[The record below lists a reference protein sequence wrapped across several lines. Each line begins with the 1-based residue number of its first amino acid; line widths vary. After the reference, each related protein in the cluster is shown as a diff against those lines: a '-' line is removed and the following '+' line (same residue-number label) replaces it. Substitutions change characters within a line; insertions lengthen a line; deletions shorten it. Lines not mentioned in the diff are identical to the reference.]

1 MIITSS
7 HGNVNMIFKFVGIFY
22 TLKTVWNN
30 EHYFLYLFFVSVI
43 INKKIYM
50 VNIPVKYKRKGITI
64 MESRVEQA
72 AERKKCGYN
81 CAQAVA
87 CTYCDLAGIDEE
99 TVRNLTQGF
108 AAGVGGS
115 MEATCGAV
123 IGAVNILGLIN
134 KNPQRTMQ
142 GSRKIIN
149 RFKEQN
155 GTVICKE
162 LKGITDGVV
171 KRECLDCVRDAAAF
185 LEAELPD
192 M

>member
-1 MIITSS
+1 
-7 HGNVNMIFKFVGIFY
+7 
-22 TLKTVWNN
+22 
-30 EHYFLYLFFVSVI
+30 
-43 INKKIYM
+43 M

-149 RFKEQN
+149 CFKGQN

>member
-1 MIITSS
+1 MI
-7 HGNVNMIFKFVGIFY
+7 
-22 TLKTVWNN
+22 
-30 EHYFLYLFFVSVI
+30 
-43 INKKIYM
+43 
-50 VNIPVKYKRKGITI
+50 NIPVKYKRKGATL

-72 AERKKCGYN
+72 AERKMCGYN

-108 AAGVGGS
+108 AAGIGGS
-115 MEATCGAV
+115 MEATCGAI

-149 RFKEQN
+149 SFKGQN

-171 KRECLDCVRDAAAF
+171 KRECEDCVRDAAAF
-185 LEAELPD
+185 LEAELPE

>member
-1 MIITSS
+1 
-7 HGNVNMIFKFVGIFY
+7 
-22 TLKTVWNN
+22 
-30 EHYFLYLFFVSVI
+30 
-43 INKKIYM
+43 
-50 VNIPVKYKRKGITI
+50 

-72 AERKKCGYN
+72 AERKMCGYN

-99 TVRNLTQGF
+99 TARNLTQGF
-108 AAGVGGS
+108 AAGIGGS

-149 RFKEQN
+149 RFKGQN

-171 KRECLDCVRDAAAF
+171 RMRGLRQGCCGFSGSGITGKLCKAGNGSRLEVRRNEYKRNF
-185 LEAELPD
+185 SG
-192 M
+192 

>member
-1 MIITSS
+1 MSIIS
-7 HGNVNMIFKFVGIFY
+7 F
-22 TLKTVWNN
+22 
-30 EHYFLYLFFVSVI
+30 YLFFVSVI
-43 INKKIYM
+43 IINKKYGIDGYRK
-50 VNIPVKYKRKGITI
+50 IQTKRNNNYGIKSGTG
-64 MESRVEQA
+64 SREKNVWLQL
-72 AERKKCGYN
+72 
-81 CAQAVA
+81 CAAVA

-108 AAGVGGS
+108 AAGIGGS

-149 RFKEQN
+149 RFKGQN

-171 KRECLDCVRDAAAF
+171 KRECVDCVRDAAAF
-185 LEAELPD
+185 LEAELPENYVKPGTVVD
-192 M
+192 QR

>member
-1 MIITSS
+1 
-7 HGNVNMIFKFVGIFY
+7 
-22 TLKTVWNN
+22 
-30 EHYFLYLFFVSVI
+30 
-43 INKKIYM
+43 
-50 VNIPVKYKRKGITI
+50 

-72 AERKKCGYN
+72 AERKMCGYN

-108 AAGVGGS
+108 AAGIGGS

-134 KNPQRTMQ
+134 KNSQRTMQ

-149 RFKEQN
+149 RFKGQ
-155 GTVICKE
+155 
-162 LKGITDGVV
+162 
-171 KRECLDCVRDAAAF
+171 KRECVDCVRDAAAF
-185 LEAELPD
+185 LEAELPENYVKPGTVVD
-192 M
+192 QR

>member
-1 MIITSS
+1 
-7 HGNVNMIFKFVGIFY
+7 
-22 TLKTVWNN
+22 
-30 EHYFLYLFFVSVI
+30 
-43 INKKIYM
+43 
-50 VNIPVKYKRKGITI
+50 

-72 AERKKCGYN
+72 AERKMCGYN

-108 AAGVGGS
+108 AAGIGGS

-149 RFKEQN
+149 RFKGQN

-162 LKGITDGVV
+162 LKGITSDLLPFPALHSFPVILLPEKPQQIGRASC
-171 KRECLDCVRDAAAF
+171 RERV
-185 LEAELPD
+185 
-192 M
+192 